1 MLSWARRLREQ
12 FRSIW
17 LSHSSPRKL
26 ALALALGV
34 FLGASPL
41 WGLHTLLAI
50 AMCFLLGLNKPA
62 TLFGTLVS
70 NPLLAPFLIFFSL
83 ETGSWL
89 LYGRAAHLSLQEI
102 NEQFRTPDWQGLLNE
117 YFVPYCMGSVVVG
130 LALALVTFW
139 IALWIARS
147 YRAADHSTGRSS
159 AQR

>member
-1 MLSWARRLREQ
+1 MFPWARRLREQ

-17 LSHSSPRKL
+17 LSHTSPRKL

-50 AMCFLLGLNKPA
+50 AMSFLFGLNKPA

-70 NPLLAPFLIFFSL
+70 NPLLAPFLVFFGL
-83 ETGSWL
+83 ETGSWF
-89 LYGRAAHLSLQEI
+89 LYGRAAHLSLHEI
-102 NEQFRTPDWQGLLNE
+102 KAQVRAPDWQDLLNE
-117 YFVPYCMGSVVVG
+117 YFLPYCVGSMVVAS
-130 LALALVTFW
+130 ALAFVTFW

-147 YRAADHSTGRSS
+147 YRTADQSTGRSS